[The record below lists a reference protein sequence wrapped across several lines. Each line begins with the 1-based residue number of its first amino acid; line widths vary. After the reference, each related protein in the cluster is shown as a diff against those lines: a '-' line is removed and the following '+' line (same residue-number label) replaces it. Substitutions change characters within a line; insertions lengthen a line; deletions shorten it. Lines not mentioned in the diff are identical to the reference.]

1 MEYMTKKEFAERC
14 NVTTVTV
21 FNWIKANK
29 DGIGRYTS
37 RQGISADIFS
47 DPAWSKM
54 DTKEGALTRAA
65 QLRRELEKAKQDA
78 AGYKID
84 LDAMTL
90 RVEELR
96 KDYESKIQNYKTDCE
111 LYEGITDGLKKE
123 VASIREQV
131 IEHAEQRQRDKADLE
146 SAVADRDE
154 LKKRLVAVEDERD
167 QAMHTVDVLRAEVDG
182 LKARVDGLEAD
193 KAYLQGQYN
202 QQAEML
208 ARLMLPAPRR
218 TFGQAVKD
226 LFGIKSKREPQI

>member
-1 MEYMTKKEFAERC
+1 MEYMTKTEFAERID
-14 NVTTVTV
+14 VSKVTV
-21 FNWIKANK
+21 FNWIKSDKN
-29 DGIGRYTS
+29 GIRRYTS
-37 RQGISADIFS
+37 SQGISTDIFT
-47 DPAWSKM
+47 DPAWSNL

-65 QLRRELEKAKQDA
+65 QLRRELEKAKQEA

-84 LDAMTL
+84 LDAMTR
-90 RVEELR
+90 RVDELR
-96 KDYESKIQNYKTDCE
+96 KDYESKIQNYKADCE

-167 QAMHTVDVLRAEVDG
+167 KAMHTVDVLRAEVDG

-218 TFGQAVKD
+218 TFGQAVRN
-226 LFGIKSKREPQI
+226 LFGIKSGNE

>member
-37 RQGISADIFS
+37 RQGISADIFA

-65 QLRRELEKAKQDA
+65 QLRRELEKAKQEA

-90 RVEELR
+90 RVDELR
-96 KDYESKIQNYKTDCE
+96 KDYESKIQNYKADCE
-111 LYEGITDGLKKE
+111 LYEGITDGLKRE

-131 IEHAEQRQRDKADLE
+131 IEHTEQRQRDKAELE

-154 LKKRLVAVEDERD
+154 LKKRLVVVEDERD
-167 QAMHTVDVLRAEVDG
+167 QAIHTVEVVRAEADG
-182 LKARVDGLEAD
+182 LRARVDGLEAD
-193 KAYLQGQYN
+193 KAFLQGQYQ

-208 ARLMLPAPRR
+208 SRLMLPEPRR
-218 TFGQAVKD
+218 TFWQGVKEA
-226 LFGIKSKREPQI
+226 LGIKSKHEPQI